1 MNLFL
6 LLMTIVLGVIM
17 VVGFLNEKVFHKTYE
32 IVLLLASILVG
43 ICLLAAVSIM
53 KNSSAG
59 EIMESIQLFNLED
72 ILINGI
78 LCFMLFAGAY
88 HLKLRQFKEQARP
101 VGVLAFFCT
110 LAGALI
116 YGFLFFGISR
126 LLRMSF
132 TLPACLMFGSIVA
145 PTDPIAA
152 TSILNKFGLPEKTGF
167 LMEGESLLN
176 DGVGVTLFVV
186 FSGIMAAEKSGGFFA
201 IMLRELLGALL
212 VGVVVTC
219 ISFQLFRRLQDKKLQ
234 IITSLFMISCSY
246 VLCEKLECSG
256 ATACVIC
263 GVCFSALRDRE
274 EKRGR
279 FDLTE
284 FDSFWEI
291 LDMLLNSV
299 LYVILGISFVRIL
312 QMPHVFI
319 LSLIAIICSLV
330 SRSGSLFAGTFLL
343 GPIPDGFTR
352 KSFVALFT
360 WGGLKGGLS
369 VALAMSTRTMLPELN
384 YHILLGSVY
393 AIVFFTTV
401 VQGLTMKS
409 VYGYMQSTTSI
420 GAAVPHGRG

>member
-6 LLMTIVLGVIM
+6 LLMTIVLGVI
-17 VVGFLNEKVFHKTYE
+17 VAVGFLNEKIFHKTYE

-43 ICLLAAVSIM
+43 ICLLTAASIM
-53 KNSSAG
+53 KNSSAE
-59 EIMESIQLFNLED
+59 EILGSIQLFNLED
-72 ILINGI
+72 FLINGT
-78 LCFMLFAGAY
+78 LCFMLFAGSC

-126 LLRMSF
+126 LLRMSY
-132 TLPACLMFGSIVA
+132 TLPCCLMFGSIVA

-152 TSILNKFGLPEKTGF
+152 TSILKKFGLPEKTGF

-186 FSGIMAAEKSGGFFA
+186 FSGIMTAEKSGGFFE

-212 VGVVVTC
+212 VGGVVTC
-219 ISFQLFRRLQDKKLQ
+219 ISFQFFKRLQDKKLQ
-234 IITSLFMISCSY
+234 IITSLFMISCTY
-246 VLCEKLECSG
+246 VLCERLECSG

-279 FDLTE
+279 FDLAE

-291 LDMLLNSV
+291 LDTLLNSV
-299 LYVILGISFVRIL
+299 LYVILGISFVRII

-319 LSLIAIICSLV
+319 LSLTAIACNLV

-352 KSFVALFT
+352 KNFVALFT

-369 VALAMSTRTMLPELN
+369 VALAMSTRAMLPELN
-384 YHILLGSVY
+384 YHILLGCVY

-401 VQGLTMKS
+401 VQGLTMKA
-409 VYGYMQSTTSI
+409 VYLKIRKNTR
-420 GAAVPHGRG
+420 A

>member
-6 LLMTIVLGVIM
+6 LLAALVLGVIM
-17 VVGFLNEKVFHKTYE
+17 VVGFLNEKVFHLTYE
-32 IVLLLASILVG
+32 IVLLLISIVVG
-43 ICLLAAVSIM
+43 ISLLAAASIM

-59 EIMESIQLFNLED
+59 EILESVQLFNLED
-72 ILINGI
+72 LLINGV
-78 LCFMLFAGAY
+78 LCFMLFAGAR
-88 HLKLRQFKEQARP
+88 HLKVRQFKEQARP
-101 VGVLAFFCT
+101 IGVLAFFCT

-116 YGFLFFGISR
+116 YGFLFFGIST
-126 LLRMSF
+126 LLRMPF

-152 TSILNKFGLPEKTGF
+152 TSILKKFGLPEKTGF

-176 DGVGVTLFVV
+176 DGVGVALFVV
-186 FSGIMAAEKSGGFFA
+186 FSGIVTAEKGGGFFQ

-212 VGVVVTC
+212 VGVLVTW
-219 ISFQLFRRLQDKKLQ
+219 ISFQFFKRLEDKKLQ

-256 ATACVIC
+256 AIACVIC

-274 EKRGR
+274 EKTAPL
-279 FDLTE
+279 DLAE
-284 FDSFWEI
+284 FDSFWDI
-291 LDMLLNSV
+291 LDTLLNSA

-319 LSLIAIICSLV
+319 LSLAAVLCNLL
-330 SRSGSLFAGTFLL
+330 SRSGSILAGTFLL
-343 GPIPDGFTR
+343 GPIPDGFSR
-352 KSFVALFT
+352 KSFVVLFT

-369 VALAMSTRTMLPELN
+369 VALAMSTRAMLPELG
-384 YHILLGSVY
+384 YHILLGCVY

-401 VQGLTMKS
+401 VQGLTMKA
-409 VYGYMQSTTSI
+409 VYERQ
-420 GAAVPHGRG
+420 ARERKA